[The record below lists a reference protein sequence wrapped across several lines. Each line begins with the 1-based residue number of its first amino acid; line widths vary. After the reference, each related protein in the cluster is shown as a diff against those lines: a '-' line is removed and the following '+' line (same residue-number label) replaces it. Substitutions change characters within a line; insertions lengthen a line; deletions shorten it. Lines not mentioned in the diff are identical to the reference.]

1 VVCPP
6 GIGMGLHANFI
17 RGSDEFIAKYA
28 MEAREL
34 MHLDAY
40 ARELGFAGYRQAKRG
55 VRDNSMHPVCHGL
68 REVAER
74 RLTTGV
80 GLRLFDVSVELFAGK
95 RLATAAHGTYPQ
107 VVTADAARLAD
118 AAYPTPN
125 RCLCNFPVV
134 CVKCKPRPGSSV
146 LVVDVYALKGDEVE
160 AYLREHQVSLLSLQW
175 VHPSDQVGY
184 LGGSEMYCTRL
195 TDTVYGYAVPAG
207 ASDVPLAAS
216 TIAAYAHTLTACV
229 DGYLAAAPYS
239 MLSDEY
245 VHARWL
251 ETFGAGVNI
260 TDVYELTDPLFP
272 DRAVYTLVRI
282 EPVAHICVAPAM
294 SAIDREALK
303 VAAYTPE
310 QQRGTLLRTLVNA
323 ELVTLENAHEVV
335 EGLVRDLATRARVAR
350 SRHTPLDS
358 VSVAM
363 SAKLQKDASL
373 TSRLPLL
380 TYAWLR
386 FVSLPLR
393 LRLMACLVLF
403 VVSNVLLCV
412 NWTSTLAPALSAATV
427 AAWRWPGGF
436 ALLGLFIVLA
446 FACARIVTI

>member
-1 VVCPP
+1 
-6 GIGMGLHANFI
+6 
-17 RGSDEFIAKYA
+17 
-28 MEAREL
+28 
-34 MHLDAY
+34 
-40 ARELGFAGYRQAKRG
+40 
-55 VRDNSMHPVCHGL
+55 
-68 REVAER
+68 VAER
-74 RLTTGV
+74 RLTIGV

-95 RLATAAHGTYPQ
+95 RLATASHGTYPQ
-107 VVTADAARLAD
+107 IVTADAARLTD
-118 AAYPTPN
+118 AAYPPPH
-125 RCLCNFPVV
+125 RCLCNFPAT
-134 CVKCKPRPGSSV
+134 CEKCKPRPGSTV

-175 VHPSDQVGY
+175 LHPSDQVGY

-195 TDTVYGYAVPAG
+195 TDAMYGYTVPAG
-207 ASDVPLAAS
+207 FGDATAPTVAA
-216 TIAAYAHTLTACV
+216 HRLTREACA
-229 DGYLAAAPYS
+229 DSHLAAAPYS
-239 MLSDEY
+239 ILFDEY
-245 VHARWL
+245 IHGRWL
-251 ETFGAGVNI
+251 ETFGAGVSI
-260 TDVYELTDPLFP
+260 TDVYELTDPLNP

-282 EPVAHICVAPAM
+282 EPVAHICLAPAM

-358 VSVAM
+358 VTVAM

-403 VVSNVLLCV
+403 IVSNVLLCV
-412 NWTSTLAPALSAATV
+412 NWTGTLAPALSAASA
-427 AAWRWPGGF
+427 AAWRWPAGF
-436 ALLGLFIVLA
+436 GLAGLFIV
-446 FACARIVTI
+446 FALVCARAVTI